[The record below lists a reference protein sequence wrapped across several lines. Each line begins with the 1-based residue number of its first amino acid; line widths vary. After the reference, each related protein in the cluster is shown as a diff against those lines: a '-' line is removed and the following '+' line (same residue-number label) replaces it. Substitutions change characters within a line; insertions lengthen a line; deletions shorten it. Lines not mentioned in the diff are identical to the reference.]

1 MDFGVGFARPDLDD
15 SYAVIASNPV
25 ISIGGSPDLH
35 RFKERRGPVVARKF
49 FHIATMWTPHRPA
62 GFSNS
67 PTFDTLIFQLK
78 KEEIVILS

>member
-49 FHIATMWTPHRPA
+49 FHIATM
-62 GFSNS
+62 
-67 PTFDTLIFQLK
+67 
-78 KEEIVILS
+78 